1 MQNEITPERA
11 MWIECYTR
19 ARREHSDE
27 SAALRKAVDYMLENF
42 RQAMRASPAATRAV
56 ETQTEG
62 LRRINQRGREEL
74 ELFGV
79 EQ

>member
-1 MQNEITPERA
+1 MNTEITPERA

-19 ARREHSDE
+19 ARRESLDE
-27 SAALRKAVDYMLENF
+27 NAALRKAVDYMLENF
-42 RQAMRASPAATRAV
+42 RQAIRVSPAAARSV

-62 LRRINQRGREEL
+62 MRRINQRDREAL
-74 ELFGV
+74 ELFGI